1 MMMRFK
7 DKVVLI
13 TGAAGG
19 IGSETAKRFSSEGA
33 KIVLVDLDQEGSEK
47 AAKELNL
54 SADDYLVV
62 KADVT
67 KEADVKNYVKET
79 KDRFGKIDVFFNN
92 AGIEAKYESIMETDS
107 DAMEMVL
114 DVNLKGVYYGLKHVL
129 KVMTEQGSG
138 SIINTASVA
147 GMIGFPNMAP
157 YVASK
162 HGVIG
167 LTKTA
172 ALEVAAKKVRVNAIC
187 PAPVDTEMMENIEE
201 TSDMGQDDFNKSIP
215 LGRYAKAK
223 EIAAL
228 VAFLGSDDASYITG
242 SAYTIDGAMTS
253 G

>member
-1 MMMRFK
+1 MRFK

-19 IGSETAKRFSSEGA
+19 IGSEAAKRFASEGA
-33 KIVLVDLDQEGSEK
+33 KIVLVDLQQEASER
-47 AAKELNL
+47 AAKDLNL
-54 SADDYLVV
+54 NADDYLVV
-62 KADVT
+62 
-67 KEADVKNYVKET
+67 EADVSKEEDVKKYVKEA

-92 AGIEAKYESIMETDS
+92 AGIEAKYESIMDTDS
-107 DAMEMVL
+107 DAMDKVL
-114 DVNLKGVYYGLKHVL
+114 DINLKGVYYGLKHVL
-129 KVMTEQGSG
+129 RVMTEQESG

-167 LTKTA
+167 LTRTA

-187 PAPVDTEMMENIEE
+187 PGPVDTRMMDDIEGD
-201 TSDMGQDDFNKSIP
+201 SNVKKADFTAAIP
-215 LGRYAKAK
+215 LGRYAEAE
-223 EIAAL
+223 EIASL

-242 SAYTIDGAMTS
+242 GVYTIDGAMTS